1 MKPGLPASTGL
12 ANMRAMRQT
21 LRHWTETVETFIL
34 QVMLEQRRGK
44 CVAVVRFILSLL
56 SNVFAVAAKVRRF
69 LSRR

>member
-1 MKPGLPASTGL
+1 MKPGLPASAGL

-44 CVAVVRFILSLL
+44 RVAVVRFILSLL
-56 SNVFAVAAKVRRF
+56 SKVFAVAVKVRRF